1 MQARYQPPLRGWMR
15 GLIGF
20 TVLVTCLRVWTGP
33 VALVDTVSAQIP
45 DSAAQRKL
53 MLEEAR
59 RTNELLTQIK
69 EILER
74 GPLNVRI
81 AGADNQADAPAV
93 KPVSRP

>member
-1 MQARYQPPLRGWMR
+1 MQARYQPSPRGWLL

-20 TVLVTCLRVWTGP
+20 TVLATCLRVWTGP
-33 VALVDTVSAQIP
+33 VALIDTAAAQIP
-45 DSAAQRKL
+45 DSAAQRIQL
-53 MLEEAR
+53 LEETR

-69 EILER
+69 QILER

-93 KPVSRP
+93 KPDSRP